1 MILKLEILL
10 LAINNQKF
18 FRMAAL
24 IARQKEGQSL
34 ENLLKRQTEVFQ
46 AKTKKARQA
55 IPKVEIA
62 PIKLPEIKVKIS
74 TNKLKNKNTIF
85 SPRAL
90 KRKLWV
96 KTFQQWKTSKVE
108 FKNFCLEE
116 FRNTVKV
123 EQIIWKSENQ
133 QLRSINIIFSIAQ
146 GEKIFQTLFVNF
158 MILILAGSMAGT

>member
-1 MILKLEILL
+1 
-10 LAINNQKF
+10 
-18 FRMAAL
+18 MAAL

-74 TNKLKNKNTIF
+74 PKKLKNINIIF

-96 KTFQQWKTSKVE
+96 KTFQQ
-108 FKNFCLEE
+108 
-116 FRNTVKV
+116 
-123 EQIIWKSENQ
+123 
-133 QLRSINIIFSIAQ
+133 
-146 GEKIFQTLFVNF
+146 
-158 MILILAGSMAGT
+158 

>member
-1 MILKLEILL
+1 
-10 LAINNQKF
+10 
-18 FRMAAL
+18 MAAL

-74 TNKLKNKNTIF
+74 TNKFKNINTIF

-90 KRKLWV
+90 KRKLCV
-96 KTFQQWKTSKVE
+96 KTFQ
-108 FKNFCLEE
+108 
-116 FRNTVKV
+116 
-123 EQIIWKSENQ
+123 
-133 QLRSINIIFSIAQ
+133 
-146 GEKIFQTLFVNF
+146 
-158 MILILAGSMAGT
+158 